1 MTKTLA
7 RLADL
12 EPAILAERPASADA
26 LGDLQRA
33 IQLVN
38 DGLVSGEPADT
49 MAARYVA
56 CMEALVVLAS
66 QQGSSLAQC
75 RRGLY
80 EPSAELVES
89 LAPFFRFYNSSPI
102 TWDSLSLKSS
112 NWLPRLIA
120 SVLHGSQESCLYIGV
135 VAECIND
142 GARIS
147 LARTADDLLA
157 MHWADR
163 VS

>member
-38 DGLVSGEPADT
+38 DGLVSGEPVDT

-75 RRGLY
+75 R
-80 EPSAELVES
+80 ES
-89 LAPFFRFYNSSPI
+89 LQEPIKGFSQFYNSQHP
-102 TWDSLSLKSS
+102 TWEK
-112 NWLPRLIA
+112 LPLWM
-120 SVLHGSQESCLYIGV
+120 SCLAGALKYYSKMATYHLGAISE
-135 VAECIND
+135 AIND
-142 GARIS
+142 GARIN
-147 LARTADDLLA
+147 LARTADDLLER
-157 MHWADR
+157 HWADK
-163 VS
+163 VG